1 VPRATDDLAD
11 REALDELH
19 PPDLRPPLHLQH
31 FLPPRL
37 GHRPGEGHQLNGRR
51 RSLFPQGGSEFDRPG
66 WVSIQAAP
74 TVRRLPAACSSSRK
88 RSNNSSLPASRA
100 DQHGL
105 HGRVLQLL
113 GHGGQ
118 GIGAVR
124 LGGRHAG
131 GPPGRPPARGRL
143 RPRRRGLPGLREA
156 DDGNYHRDRPLAQDD
171 RDGHAEESR
180 ACRRGQGSFEAIALE
195 DADSAIG
202 ASTRSSPST
211 SLPSGSSRRRRSVQS
226 ASTSPGMGRS
236 TSSGTRATPR
246 LSERGTSGTS
256 WPTGYARADS
266 PSTGCWSRTC
276 ARSPRSARWGGR
288 SADEHGPRHHHLHLC
303 NRVNPARAEGQRRDT
318 PGRLPPRPRCEVAAD
333 PREPRGRVLED
344 ALDAVSLVGRIVPSD
359 HLYRVHGEANRARV
373 RQGSPWGP
381 LFVLRVG

>member
-1 VPRATDDLAD
+1 MAGGD
-11 REALDELH
+11 RYSRKVG
-19 PPDLRPPLHLQH
+19 PNST
-31 FLPPRL
+31 
-37 GHRPGEGHQLNGRR
+37 G
-51 RSLFPQGGSEFDRPG
+51 QGGSVF
-66 WVSIQAAP
+66 
-74 TVRRLPAACSSSRK
+74 
-88 RSNNSSLPASRA
+88 
-100 DQHGL
+100 
-105 HGRVLQLL
+105 
-113 GHGGQ
+113 
-118 GIGAVR
+118 
-124 LGGRHAG
+124 
-131 GPPGRPPARGRL
+131 
-143 RPRRRGLPGLREA
+143 RRRRQSG
-156 DDGNYHRDRPLAQDD
+156 
-171 RDGHAEESR
+171 
-180 ACRRGQGSFEAIALE
+180 ACRRPAPRRAKGATTAHCPLLEQISMGFTGVCCNCWGMAGRASERFVWAVDTLEVRPADRLLEVGCGHGVAVSLVCERLTTGTITAIDRSPKMIEMATRRNRE
-195 DADSAIG
+195 HVDAGRAHLRPSRWRTPTSAIG

-373 RQGSPWGP
+373 REGSPWGP